1 LAEGGEGREARTG
14 NALWTLLVGAVL
26 LLMELIVLAALVPA
40 DWSAQVRESEL
51 AWLRSG
57 LGEHPAALVVAR
69 AERWYEGLFAE
80 TGLVAG
86 SYRITLP
93 TQDDTRRSGALAPLA
108 TLPLWA
114 WVAER
119 LGVIWAGVYQVL
131 QRVALVLAWWPLL
144 VLLLAAAWGEGV
156 LRRRIRQAGFAYASP
171 LVHAYALRGLAMVLL
186 LTAFVLLLPVPLPAL
201 GVPVVGMLL
210 AVLLAVA
217 VANAQ
222 KRV

>member
-1 LAEGGEGREARTG
+1 LAEGSDGREARTG

-217 VANAQ
+217 VAHAQ